1 MSDWIIEPLQLER
14 DLEDVLALETLC
26 FTNPTTRE
34 MFRYE
39 VESSDVLHAYV
50 MRPAPGMLDPDDVSP
65 VLARGAVVAYC
76 AVWII
81 FDELHINTL
90 AVHPCW
96 RRQGVASLLLTHV
109 LDDAVRLGAE
119 KATLEVRRSN
129 EGARKLYERFGF
141 EVGGVRKEY
150 YRQPVEDA
158 LILWRTALRS
168 PSDQAPQDP
177 NGHA

>member
-1 MSDWIIEPLQLER
+1 MPEWIIEPLQLER
-14 DLEDVLALETLC
+14 DLDDIVALEALC

-39 VESSDVLHAYV
+39 VASSDVLHAYV
-50 MRPAPGMLDPDDVSP
+50 MRPVPDAGEAV
-65 VLARGAVVAYC
+65 GAVTAFC

-168 PSDQAPQDP
+168 PSDQAPRDP

>member
-1 MSDWIIEPLQLER
+1 
-14 DLEDVLALETLC
+14 
-26 FTNPTTRE
+26 
-34 MFRYE
+34 
-39 VESSDVLHAYV
+39 V
-50 MRPAPGMLDPDDVSP
+50 MRPKPGGMI
-65 VLARGAVVAYC
+65 VAWC

-90 AVHPCW
+90 AVHPRW

-129 EGARKLYERFGF
+129 EAALKLYERFEF

-158 LILWRTALRS
+158 LILWRMALRS
-168 PSDQAPQDP
+168 STGEAPG
-177 NGHA
+177 NSNSLA

>member
-1 MSDWIIEPLQLER
+1 MSESEWIIEPLQLER
-14 DLEDVLALETLC
+14 DLDDVIALEAIC

-34 MFRYE
+34 MLRHE

-50 MRPAPGMLDPDDVSP
+50 MREATSASAGE
-65 VLARGAVVAYC
+65 LARGAVVAYC
-76 AVWII
+76 SVWII

-90 AVHPCW
+90 AVHPDR
-96 RRQGVASLLLTHV
+96 RRQGLASLLLTHV
-109 LDDAVRLGAE
+109 LDDAVRRGAE

-129 EGARKLYERFGF
+129 EGALRLYERFGF

-158 LILWRTALRS
+158 LILWRPRLRS
-168 PSDQAPQDP
+168 P
-177 NGHA
+177 

>member
-1 MSDWIIEPLQLER
+1 MWNIARLQLER
-14 DLEDVLALETLC
+14 DLEGVLELEEAC
-26 FTNPTTRE
+26 FTNPTSRE
-34 MFRYE
+34 MLRYE
-39 VESSDVLHAYV
+39 VETSDVLHAYV
-50 MRPAPGMLDPDDVSP
+50 MRPTPGGML
-65 VLARGAVVAYC
+65 VAYC
-76 AVWII
+76 AVWNI

-90 AVHPCW
+90 AVHPRW

-109 LDDAVRLGAE
+109 LDDAVRQGAG

-129 EGARKLYERFGF
+129 EGALKLYERFGF

-168 PSDQAPQDP
+168 SPEGAQGNP

>member
-1 MSDWIIEPLQLER
+1 MSESEWIIEPLQLER
-14 DLEDVLALETLC
+14 DLEDVVTLEAIC

-34 MFRYE
+34 MLRHE

-50 MRPAPGMLDPDDVSP
+50 MREASSE
-65 VLARGAVVAYC
+65 LARGAMVAFC

-90 AVHPCW
+90 AVHPER
-96 RRQGVASLLLTHV
+96 RRQGLASLLLTHV
-109 LDDAVRLGAE
+109 LDDAVRRGAE

-129 EGARKLYERFGF
+129 EGALRLYERFGF

-158 LILWRTALRS
+158 LILWRTGLRS
-168 PSDQAPQDP
+168 LSAGSQTPP
-177 NGHA
+177 NGQA

>member
-1 MSDWIIEPLQLER
+1 MSESEWIIEPLQLER
-14 DLEDVLALETLC
+14 DLDDVIALEAIC

-34 MFRYE
+34 MLRHE

-50 MRPAPGMLDPDDVSP
+50 MSAASTEST
-65 VLARGAVVAYC
+65 RGAIVAFC

-90 AVHPCW
+90 AVHPEL
-96 RRQGVASLLLTHV
+96 RRQGLASLLLTHV
-109 LDDAVRLGAE
+109 LEDAVRRGAE

-129 EGARKLYERFGF
+129 EGARKLYEGFGF
-141 EVGGVRKEY
+141 EVGGIRKAY

-158 LILWRTALRS
+158 LILWRSGLRS
-168 PSDQAPQDP
+168 SSEGAPRNP

>member
-1 MSDWIIEPLQLER
+1 MSEWIIEPLQLER
-14 DLEDVLALETLC
+14 DLEGVLELEEAC
-26 FTNPTTRE
+26 FTNPTSRD
-34 MFRYE
+34 MLRYE
-39 VESSDVLHAYV
+39 VETSDVLHAYV
-50 MRPAPGMLDPDDVSP
+50 MRSTPGGMI
-65 VLARGAVVAYC
+65 VAYC

-90 AVHPCW
+90 AVHPRW

-109 LDDAVRLGAE
+109 LDDAVRHGAV

-158 LILWRTALRS
+158 LILWRLDLRS
-168 PSDQAPQDP
+168 SSEESPRNP
-177 NGHA
+177 NGNP

>member
-1 MSDWIIEPLQLER
+1 MSEWNIEPLQLER
-14 DLEDVLALETLC
+14 DLEGVLELEAAC
-26 FTNPTTRE
+26 FTNPTTRD
-34 MFRYE
+34 MLRHE

-50 MRPAPGMLDPDDVSP
+50 MRPVPGGMI
-65 VLARGAVVAYC
+65 VAYC

-90 AVHPCW
+90 AVHPRW

-109 LDDAVRLGAE
+109 LDDAVRKGAA

-141 EVGGVRKEY
+141 AVGGVRKEY

-158 LILWRTALRS
+158 LILWRTALGS
-168 PSDQAPQDP
+168 SLAGPPKNP
-177 NGHA
+177 NGNA

>member
-1 MSDWIIEPLQLER
+1 MSEWIIEPLQLER
-14 DLEDVLALETLC
+14 DLDDVTALEAIC

-34 MFRYE
+34 MLRHE
-39 VESSDVLHAYV
+39 VESSDVFHAYV
-50 MRPAPGMLDPDDVSP
+50 MRQSSTESP
-65 VLARGAVVAYC
+65 RGAIVAFC

-90 AVHPCW
+90 AVHPEL
-96 RRQGVASLLLTHV
+96 RRQGLASLLLTHV
-109 LDDAVRLGAE
+109 IEDAVRRGAD

-129 EGARKLYERFGF
+129 EGALKLYQRFGF

-158 LILWRTALRS
+158 LILWRTGLRS
-168 PSDQAPQDP
+168 PS
-177 NGHA
+177 

>member
-14 DLEDVLALETLC
+14 DLEDVIALEAAC
-26 FTNPTTRE
+26 FTNPTTRD
-34 MFRYE
+34 MLRYE

-50 MRPAPGMLDPDDVSP
+50 MRPNPA
-65 VLARGAVVAYC
+65 GAIVAWC

-90 AVHPCW
+90 AVHPDW

-109 LDDAVRLGAE
+109 LEDAVRHGAD
-119 KATLEVRRSN
+119 KATLEVRESN

-158 LILWRTALRS
+158 LILWRMGLRS
-168 PSDQAPQDP
+168 PS
-177 NGHA
+177 

>member
-1 MSDWIIEPLQLER
+1 MSEWIIEPLQLER
-14 DLEDVLALETLC
+14 DLDDIIALEAIC

-34 MFRYE
+34 MFRHE

-50 MRPAPGMLDPDDVSP
+50 MRHARSPQAPDPP
-65 VLARGAVVAYC
+65 GERGAVAAYC
-76 AVWII
+76 AVWIL

-90 AVHPCW
+90 AVHPDW
-96 RRQGVASLLLTHV
+96 RRQGLASLLLTHV
-109 LDDAVRLGAE
+109 LDDAVRLGAD

-129 EGARKLYERFGF
+129 EGALKLYERFGF

-158 LILWRTALRS
+158 LILWRTGLRS
-168 PSDQAPQDP
+168 PWEGSPP
-177 NGHA
+177 NSNGLA

>member
-1 MSDWIIEPLQLER
+1 MSEWIIEPLQLER
-14 DLEDVLALETLC
+14 DLNDVAALEAIC

-34 MFRYE
+34 MLRHE
-39 VESSDVLHAYV
+39 VENSDVLHAYV
-50 MRPAPGMLDPDDVSP
+50 MREASSERP
-65 VLARGAVVAYC
+65 RGAIVGYC

-90 AVHPCW
+90 AVHPGW
-96 RRQGVASLLLTHV
+96 RRQGLASLLLTHV
-109 LDDAVRLGAE
+109 LEDAVRRGAE

-129 EGARKLYERFGF
+129 EGALRLYERFGF

-158 LILWRTALRS
+158 LILWRTGLRPLS
-168 PSDQAPQDP
+168 EGGPTNP

>member
-14 DLEDVLALETLC
+14 DLDNVLELEAAC
-26 FTNPTTRE
+26 FTNPTTRD
-34 MFRYE
+34 MLRYE

-50 MRPAPGMLDPDDVSP
+50 MRPKPDGMI
-65 VLARGAVVAYC
+65 VAYC

-90 AVHPCW
+90 AVHPRW
-96 RRQGVASLLLTHV
+96 RRQGLASLLLTHV
-109 LDDAVRLGAE
+109 MDDAVRHGAD

-129 EGARKLYERFGF
+129 DAARNLYERFGF
-141 EVGGVRKEY
+141 EVAGVRKEY

-168 PSDQAPQDP
+168 SPEGTPGNS
-177 NGHA
+177 NGTA

>member
-1 MSDWIIEPLQLER
+1 MPEWIIEPLQLER
-14 DLEDVLALETLC
+14 DLDDIVALEALC

-39 VESSDVLHAYV
+39 VASSDVLHAYV
-50 MRPAPGMLDPDDVSP
+50 MRPVPDAGEAV
-65 VLARGAVVAYC
+65 GAVTAFC

>member
-1 MSDWIIEPLQLER
+1 MSEWIIEPLQLER
-14 DLEDVLALETLC
+14 DLDGVLELEAAS
-26 FTNPTTRE
+26 FTNPTTRD
-34 MFRYE
+34 MLRYE
-39 VESSDVLHAYV
+39 VETSDVLHAYV
-50 MRPAPGMLDPDDVSP
+50 MRPVPGGMI
-65 VLARGAVVAYC
+65 VAYC

-90 AVHPCW
+90 AVHPRW

-109 LDDAVRLGAE
+109 LDDAVRHGAD

-141 EVGGVRKEY
+141 EVGGVREEY

-168 PSDQAPQDP
+168 SPEGAQGNP

>member
-1 MSDWIIEPLQLER
+1 MADWIIEPLQLER
-14 DLEDVLALETLC
+14 DLEGVLELEAAC
-26 FTNPTTRE
+26 FTNPTTRD
-34 MFRYE
+34 MLRYE
-39 VESSDVLHAYV
+39 VETSDVLHAHV
-50 MRPAPGMLDPDDVSP
+50 MRPVPGGMIVS
-65 VLARGAVVAYC
+65 YC

-90 AVHPCW
+90 AVHPRW
-96 RRQGVASLLLTHV
+96 RRQGLASLLLTHV

-129 EGARKLYERFGF
+129 EAARKLYERFGF

-158 LILWRTALRS
+158 LILWRTDLRS
-168 PSDQAPQDP
+168 SPEGARGNP
-177 NGHA
+177 NGNA

>member
-1 MSDWIIEPLQLER
+1 VWSIEPLRLER
-14 DLEDVLALETLC
+14 DLDGIIELEAEC
-26 FTNPTTRE
+26 FTNPTTRD
-34 MFRYE
+34 MLRYE
-39 VESSDVLHAYV
+39 VETSDVLHGYV
-50 MRPAPGMLDPDDVSP
+50 MRPKPDGMI
-65 VLARGAVVAYC
+65 VAWC

-90 AVHPCW
+90 AVHPRW

-141 EVGGVRKEY
+141 EVSGVRKEY

-168 PSDQAPQDP
+168 PQGEAPGSS
-177 NGHA
+177 NGNA

>member
-1 MSDWIIEPLQLER
+1 MSEWIIEPLQLER
-14 DLEDVLALETLC
+14 DLEHVLALEAIC

-34 MFRYE
+34 MLRHE
-39 VESSDVLHAYV
+39 VESSDVFHAYV
-50 MRPAPGMLDPDDVSP
+50 MRQSSTEAP
-65 VLARGAVVAYC
+65 RGAIVAFC

-90 AVHPCW
+90 AVHPRW

-109 LDDAVRLGAE
+109 LDDAVRQGAG

-129 EGARKLYERFGF
+129 EGALKLYERFGF

-158 LILWRTALRS
+158 LILWRTGLGS
-168 PSDQAPQDP
+168 PSEGAQRNP
-177 NGHA
+177 NSDA

>member
-14 DLEDVLALETLC
+14 DLEDVLALEGLC
-26 FTNPTTRE
+26 FTNPTTRD

-90 AVHPCW
+90 AVHPRW
-96 RRQGVASLLLTHV
+96 RRQGLASLLLTHV
-109 LDDAVRLGAE
+109 LDDAVRLGAD
-119 KATLEVRRSN
+119 KATLEVRESN

-158 LILWRTALRS
+158 LILWRLALRS
-168 PSDQAPQDP
+168 SS
-177 NGHA
+177 

>member
-1 MSDWIIEPLQLER
+1 MSEWNIEPLQLER
-14 DLEDVLALETLC
+14 DLEGVLELEAVC
-26 FTNPTTRE
+26 FTNPTTRD
-34 MFRYE
+34 MLRYE
-39 VESSDVLHAYV
+39 IETSDVLHAYV
-50 MRPAPGMLDPDDVSP
+50 MRPTPG
-65 VLARGAVVAYC
+65 AGIVAYC

-90 AVHPCW
+90 AVHPYW
-96 RRQGVASLLLTHV
+96 RRQGVATRLLAHV

-129 EGARKLYERFGF
+129 EGALKLYEGFGF

-158 LILWRTALRS
+158 LILWRLSLRS
-168 PSDQAPQDP
+168 SSEGPPGTP

>member
-1 MSDWIIEPLQLER
+1 MSEWIIEPLQLER
-14 DLEDVLALETLC
+14 DLEDVATLEATC

-34 MFRYE
+34 MLRHE

-50 MRPAPGMLDPDDVSP
+50 MREASSESP
-65 VLARGAVVAYC
+65 SARGAVVAYC

-90 AVHPCW
+90 AVHPER
-96 RRQGVASLLLTHV
+96 RRQGLASLLLTHV
-109 LDDAVRLGAE
+109 LDDAVRRGAE

-129 EGARKLYERFGF
+129 EAARKLYERFGF

-158 LILWRTALRS
+158 LILWRTGLRS
-168 PSDQAPQDP
+168 LSQGPQTPP
-177 NGHA
+177 NGQA

>member
-1 MSDWIIEPLQLER
+1 
-14 DLEDVLALETLC
+14 
-26 FTNPTTRE
+26 
-34 MFRYE
+34 
-39 VESSDVLHAYV
+39 
-50 MRPAPGMLDPDDVSP
+50 MRG
-65 VLARGAVVAYC
+65 GYC

-90 AVHPCW
+90 AVHPAGGG
-96 RRQGVASLLLTHV
+96 RALASLLLTHV

-129 EGARKLYERFGF
+129 EGALKLYERFGF

-158 LILWRTALRS
+158 LILWRTGLRS
-168 PSDQAPQDP
+168 SSEGPTGNS
-177 NGHA
+177 NGTRLNPWARRC

>member
-1 MSDWIIEPLQLER
+1 MSGWIIEPLQLER
-14 DLEDVLALETLC
+14 DLENVLELEAAC
-26 FTNPTTRE
+26 FTNPTTRD
-34 MFRYE
+34 MLRYE

-50 MRPAPGMLDPDDVSP
+50 MRPKPGGMI
-65 VLARGAVVAYC
+65 VAYC

-90 AVHPCW
+90 AVHPRW
-96 RRQGVASLLLTHV
+96 RRQGVASLLLAHV
-109 LDDAVRLGAE
+109 LDDAVRLGAV

-168 PSDQAPQDP
+168 SPEETPENP
-177 NGHA
+177 NSTA